1 MSAQVP
7 VPVGFRMTLDRDTKR
22 VDVSTLFGGSP
33 ARIMR
38 LTETGRAALNELLTD
53 PIYTRTAGRLARRLS
68 DAGLMH
74 PHPPALEAPVDAT
87 VIIPNHDRPE
97 MLARCLDALGS
108 AYPVL
113 VVDDASTHP
122 ERIAEVCATH
132 DAALVRREVNSGPGA
147 ARNSGLAHTST
158 EIIVFLDS
166 DCVPPADLV
175 DRLAAHLAD
184 PMVGAAAPRI
194 AAIESDTSAGRYA
207 RTCGSLDL
215 GPRAARVMPRS
226 RVAYVPTAA
235 LAVRRA
241 ALLDVAHAGA
251 VFDPSLRYG
260 EDVDLDWRLD
270 EAGWRIRYDP
280 TVTVHH
286 AEPDAWPALLARRFR
301 YGTSAGPLARRHPNS
316 MAPLVLHPWSLLT
329 VVGLLARRPLLATA
343 AFAGSVH
350 ALSHTLRRAQ
360 VRREGVVR
368 GCATAV
374 HQTWLGLG
382 RMGTQLAA
390 PALVAAIVLPAKPGR
405 RAAAMSLLIAPPL
418 TAWFA
423 RKPDL
428 DPARFVAGH
437 IADDL
442 AYGAGVWAGSI
453 RARTSAP
460 FRPTVSTRMV
470 RVSNVATKEQS

>member
-1 MSAQVP
+1 MTEP

-22 VDVSTLFGGSP
+22 LDESTLFGGSP

-38 LTETGRAALNELLTD
+38 LTETGRAALGQLLSE
-53 PIYTRTAGRLARRLS
+53 PIRTRTAGRLARRLS

-74 PHPPALEAPVDAT
+74 PHPPALSGLVDAT
-87 VIIPNHDRPE
+87 VIVPHHDRPD
-97 MLARCLDALGS
+97 MLARCLAALGS

-122 ERIAEVCATH
+122 ERIIEVCASH
-132 DAALVRREVNSGPGA
+132 NAAFVRREVNSGPGA
-147 ARNSGLAHTST
+147 ARNTGLAQTSS

-175 DRLAAHLAD
+175 DRLVAHLVD
-184 PMVGAAAPRI
+184 PIVGAAAPRI

-207 RTCGSLDL
+207 ATCGSLDL
-215 GPRAARVMPRS
+215 GDRAARVMPRT

-241 ALLDVAHAGA
+241 ALLDVAHAGS

-280 TVTVHH
+280 TVTVRH
-286 AEPDAWPALLARRFR
+286 AEPDGWPALLARRFR
-301 YGTSAGPLARRHPNS
+301 YGTSAGPLGRRHPNS
-316 MAPLVLHPWSLLT
+316 MAPLVVHPWSLLT
-329 VVGLLARRPLLATA
+329 VIGLLARRPRLAATA
-343 AFAGSVH
+343 FVGSVL

-360 VRREGVVR
+360 VRREAVVR

-374 HQTWLGLG
+374 RQTWVGLG
-382 RMGTQLAA
+382 RTCTQLAA
-390 PALVAAIVLPAKPGR
+390 PALIGAIVLPGKAGR

-418 TAWFA
+418 TTWFA

-453 RARTSAP
+453 RARTSIAL
-460 FRPTVSTRMV
+460 RPTVSTRMV
-470 RVSNVATKEQS
+470 RVTIPNAMRVGR